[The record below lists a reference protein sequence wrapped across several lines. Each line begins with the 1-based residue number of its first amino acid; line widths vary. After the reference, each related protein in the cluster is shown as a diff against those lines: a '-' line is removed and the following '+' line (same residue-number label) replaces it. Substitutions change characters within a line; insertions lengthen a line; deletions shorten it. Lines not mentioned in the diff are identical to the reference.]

1 MAFTDD
7 RPSRWGCVVG
17 PALISPL
24 AFFWLLVG
32 AMGGGGCEGDL
43 GSSRVLSARGCEG
56 DPDPN
61 CVGDYTPT
69 WIGVAVLAV
78 VALGIALGINRFLK
92 WRFDRRH

>member
-1 MAFTDD
+1 
-7 RPSRWGCVVG
+7 
-17 PALISPL
+17 
-24 AFFWLLVG
+24 
-32 AMGGGGCEGDL
+32 MGGG
-43 GSSRVLSARGCEG
+43 GCEG